1 MSKRRTISLGAAA
14 IALAAACEWASGA
27 SLPAAAG
34 DGAAGAAL
42 LGAGV
47 AAMGVTRGMRS
58 GALMVT
64 CGVAWLA
71 GTLWGALVFVH
82 RGPLVQLVLAY
93 PRLRP
98 GSRVAATVIGAA
110 YVCAVIAP
118 LARSNAVTV
127 ALVVAVIAAAL
138 VRQRAAAGAERRAR
152 AAASA
157 AAALIA
163 AALAVAAVSHLEG
176 GRLESFA
183 LWGYDAAVALSA
195 VGLAADLRWGRWT
208 RAAVAELVADLG
220 TLERPGALR
229 DRLARALGDPGL
241 ALGYRA
247 PGDNGYADEAGRP
260 LPLPTRHQERSVTY
274 VDDGGQPVAVL
285 VHDRALLDDPQL
297 LAAAAS
303 AARLAASNARLQGE
317 VRAGVAQVAASRRR
331 LVEAGIEQRRRL
343 EEELRVGAERRLA
356 AVAGRLARLIA
367 AHDVA
372 RRDSLADVAAGVERA
387 RDDLYRFAQGIHPA
401 ILTEHGLAAALAEA
415 GARMPVRVAIDVPP
429 GRLPPSVEATI
440 YFLCMEAL
448 ANVGK
453 HAAASQVR
461 IRVRHREASVEV
473 TITDDGR
480 GGADPTGGGLRGLT
494 DRIEALGG
502 RLEVDSPEGGGTR
515 LEATIPV

>member
-1 MSKRRTISLGAAA
+1 
-14 IALAAACEWASGA
+14 
-27 SLPAAAG
+27 
-34 DGAAGAAL
+34 
-42 LGAGV
+42 
-47 AAMGVTRGMRS
+47 
-58 GALMVT
+58 
-64 CGVAWLA
+64 
-71 GTLWGALVFVH
+71 
-82 RGPLVQLVLAY
+82 
-93 PRLRP
+93 
-98 GSRVAATVIGAA
+98 
-110 YVCAVIAP
+110 
-118 LARSNAVTV
+118 
-127 ALVVAVIAAAL
+127 
-138 VRQRAAAGAERRAR
+138 
-152 AAASA
+152 
-157 AAALIA
+157 
-163 AALAVAAVSHLEG
+163 
-176 GRLESFA
+176 
-183 LWGYDAAVALSA
+183 
-195 VGLAADLRWGRWT
+195 
-208 RAAVAELVADLG
+208 
-220 TLERPGALR
+220 
-229 DRLARALGDPGL
+229 
-241 ALGYRA
+241 
-247 PGDNGYADEAGRP
+247 
-260 LPLPTRHQERSVTY
+260 LPTRHQERSVTY

>member
-1 MSKRRTISLGAAA
+1 MSTRRTISLVAAA
-14 IALAAACEWASGA
+14 IAIAAACEWASGA

-47 AAMGVTRGMRS
+47 AAMGVTRGVRS

-71 GTLWGALVFVH
+71 GTLWGGLVFVH

-98 GSRVAATVIGAA
+98 GSRVAATVIGVA
-110 YVCAVIAP
+110 YVCAVVAP
-118 LARSNAVTV
+118 LARSSAVTV
-127 ALVVAVIAAAL
+127 ALVVAMMAAAL

-152 AAASA
+152 AAALA
-157 AAALIA
+157 AAALVA
-163 AALAVAAVSHLEG
+163 AALAVAAVARLEG
-176 GRLESFA
+176 GRLESFS

-208 RAAVAELVADLG
+208 RAAVAELAADLG
-220 TLERPGALR
+220 TLERPGTLR
-229 DRLARALGDPGL
+229 GRLARALGDPEL

-247 PGDNGYADEAGRP
+247 PGDNGYADEGGRP
-260 LPLPTRHQERSVTY
+260 LPLPASREGRSVTY

-303 AARLAASNARLQGE
+303 AARLAASNARLQDE

-356 AVAGRLARLIA
+356 AVAGRLNRLIA
-367 AHDVA
+367 AHDTA
-372 RRDSLADVAAGVERA
+372 RGDSLADVAAGIERA
-387 RDDLYRFAQGIHPA
+387 RDDLHRFAQA
-401 ILTEHGLAAALAEA
+401 SLVEA
-415 GARMPVRVAIDVPP
+415 GALMPHYVAVDVPP
-429 GRLPPSVEATI
+429 GRLPLSVEATI

-453 HAAASQVR
+453 HAAASQVH

-473 TITDDGR
+473 TITDDGC

-494 DRIEALGG
+494 DRIQALGG

>member
-1 MSKRRTISLGAAA
+1 VSRRRTISLVAAA
-14 IALAAACEWASGA
+14 IAVAAACEWASGA

-47 AAMGVTRGMRS
+47 AAMGVTRGVRS

-98 GSRVAATVIGAA
+98 GSRVAATVIGVA
-110 YVCAVIAP
+110 YVCAVVAP
-118 LARSNAVTV
+118 LARSSAVTV
-127 ALVVAVIAAAL
+127 ALVVAMMAAAL

-152 AAASA
+152 AAALA

-163 AALAVAAVSHLEG
+163 AALAAAAVARLEG
-176 GRLESFA
+176 GRLESFS
-183 LWGYDAAVALSA
+183 LWGYDAAVALS

-220 TLERPGALR
+220 TLERPGTLR
-229 DRLARALGDPGL
+229 GRLARALGDPEL

-247 PGDNGYADEAGRP
+247 PGDNGYADEAGQP
-260 LPLPTRHQERSVTY
+260 LPLPARHQGRSVTY

-303 AARLAASNARLQGE
+303 AARLAARNARLQGE
-317 VRAGVAQVAASRRR
+317 VRAGVAEVAASRRR
-331 LVEAGIEQRRRL
+331 LVEAGIEQRCRL
-343 EEELRVGAERRLA
+343 EGELRVGAERRLA
-356 AVAGRLARLIA
+356 AVAGRLNRLIA
-367 AHDVA
+367 AHDAA
-372 RRDSLADVAAGVERA
+372 RGDSLAEVAAGVERA

-415 GARMPVRVAIDVPP
+415 GALMPHYVALDVPP

-440 YFLCMEAL
+440 YFMCMEAL

-453 HAAASQVR
+453 HAAASQVH

-473 TITDDGR
+473 TITDDGC

-494 DRIEALGG
+494 DRIQALGG

>member
-1 MSKRRTISLGAAA
+1 MSRRRTISLVAAA
-14 IALAAACEWASGA
+14 IAVAAACEWASGA

-47 AAMGVTRGMRS
+47 AAMGVTRGVRS

-98 GSRVAATVIGAA
+98 GSRVAATVIGVA
-110 YVCAVIAP
+110 YVCAVVAP
-118 LARSNAVTV
+118 LARSSAVTV
-127 ALVVAVIAAAL
+127 ALVVAMMAAAL

-152 AAASA
+152 AAAL

-163 AALAVAAVSHLEG
+163 AALAVAAVARLEG
-176 GRLESFA
+176 GRLESFS

-220 TLERPGALR
+220 TLERPGTLR
-229 DRLARALGDPGL
+229 GRLARALGDPGL

-260 LPLPTRHQERSVTY
+260 LPLPARREGRSVTY

-317 VRAGVAQVAASRRR
+317 VRAGVAEVAASRRR

-356 AVAGRLARLIA
+356 AVSGRLNRLIA
-367 AHDVA
+367 AHDAA
-372 RRDSLADVAAGVERA
+372 RGDSLAEVAAGVERA

-415 GARMPVRVAIDVPP
+415 GALMPHYVAVDVPP

-440 YFLCMEAL
+440 YFMCMEAL

-453 HAAASQVR
+453 HAAASQVH

-473 TITDDGR
+473 TITDDGC

-494 DRIEALGG
+494 DRIQALGG
-502 RLEVDSPEGGGTR
+502 RLEVDSPVRGGTR
-515 LEATIPV
+515 LEATIPA